1 MPKTKIVQ
9 KHKNDKFYTKEYVV
23 DICLDVVYPHIE
35 FDNDIIIE
43 PSAGNGA
50 FYNKIHNNK
59 KIGLDIEPE
68 HPDILCSDWFTYIPP
83 SNDCVIVG
91 NPPFGTRNI
100 LSKKFIEHGL
110 KYAKIIAFILP
121 KVYRKETMQKVF
133 TDDWSLI
140 EDIDIPE
147 NSFLLN
153 GDSYHVPCIFQVWI
167 NKNLYNTQKENLRE
181 SEKDTIHVTDFI
193 FGNKKTGNYFIFG
206 AAPHKIIPSENV
218 LANNRGYY
226 IICDEKVK
234 TKLEKIN
241 WKDHSLSS
249 VNGGASWFTKK
260 QILTIYGDI
269 YNNAKK

>member
-9 KHKNDKFYTKEYVV
+9 KHKNDKFYTKDYVV
-23 DICLDVVYPHIE
+23 DVCLDVVYPFID
-35 FDNDIIIE
+35 FDNDLIVE

-50 FYNKIHNNK
+50 FYNKIKYTN
-59 KIGLDIEPE
+59 KIGIDIEPE
-68 HPDILCSDWFTYIPP
+68 HSDILYGNWLTYTP
-83 SNDCVIVG
+83 SSKDCIIIG

-100 LSKKFIEHGL
+100 LSQKFIEHGI

-121 KVYRKETMQKVF
+121 KVYRKETMQNVF
-133 TDDWSLI
+133 TDEWSLI

-147 NSFLLN
+147 NAFLLN
-153 GDSYHVPCIFQVWI
+153 GNSYHVPCIFQVWI
-167 NKNLYNTQKENLRE
+167 NKSLYDTHKKNLRE
-181 SEKDTIHVTDFI
+181 TEKEPVHVTDFT

-206 AAPHKIIPSENV
+206 AAPHKIIPSKNV
-218 LANNRGYY
+218 LTNNRGYY

-234 TKLEKIN
+234 SNLEKIN
-241 WKDHSLSS
+241 WKDYSLSS